1 MAGDTKAN
9 DVDAQNTSQV
19 VPNSQEKHTGRKI
32 AVGFL
37 VFLGAVLLII
47 ANFAFWARFTL
58 LNTNGWV
65 AAVGPITKDAEVAN
79 TLSAYIVGE
88 IFQEYDVNQ
97 AIVDVL
103 PDQYDLLSVP
113 LAKAMQN
120 FATQAV
126 TKVVMSDAFNTVWV
140 GINRAGH
147 TAVMRVLS
155 GNGDV
160 LYMKSG
166 QLVLDLSDVY
176 NFIGDTFNIQ
186 NLNIVPEAQDGKLVL
201 FTSKQVAVMQE
212 AYSYI
217 NTFGLLMPLLSFL
230 AFGFA
235 ILVSMWRRL
244 TLLWIGITSAIAMTI
259 SLIVYEASS
268 SSAFVSITDP
278 LLRYLAR
285 EIWRV
290 VSHGYLVQT
299 VFFLIIGILVAI
311 GAWQAAPDSWFM
323 QWSKE
328 IEARKE
334 AKKVKASA
342 ELSAEA
348 ADDAIDESAG

>member
-1 MAGDTKAN
+1 
-9 DVDAQNTSQV
+9 
-19 VPNSQEKHTGRKI
+19 
-32 AVGFL
+32 
-37 VFLGAVLLII
+37 
-47 ANFAFWARFTL
+47 
-58 LNTNGWV
+58 
-65 AAVGPITKDAEVAN
+65 
-79 TLSAYIVGE
+79 
-88 IFQEYDVNQ
+88 
-97 AIVDVL
+97 
-103 PDQYDLLSVP
+103 
-113 LAKAMQN
+113 
-120 FATQAV
+120 
-126 TKVVMSDAFNTVWV
+126 MSDAFNTVWV

-155 GNGDV
+155 GSGDV

-166 QLVLDLSDVY
+166 QLVLDLSDIY

-186 NLNIVPEAQDGKLVL
+186 NLNLVPEAQDGKLVL

-212 AYSYI
+212 TYSYI

-244 TLLWIGITSAIAMTI
+244 TLLWIGIASAVAMLI

-299 VFFLIIGILVAI
+299 VFFMIIGVLLAI

-323 QWSKE
+323 QWAKTVDEKKKAKAELAEST
-328 IEARKE
+328 KE
-334 AKKVKASA
+334 A
-342 ELSAEA
+342 
-348 ADDAIDESAG
+348 DD